1 MSCDPV
7 PFGSGGLWSAAAF
20 VLALAC
26 LQAPDALSQGASRP
40 GAPAIPAGLLE
51 VRKAWAAAVQRNDGA
66 AAAAL
71 AVLPLQ
77 YAGYQA
83 PKTIGRAAYLREIEN
98 WSTLKACL
106 ASEKLERVK
115 TRSRLG
121 THTFNCDGHGF
132 FFAER
137 NGQWRQTGYENSNE

>member
-1 MSCDPV
+1 MSRHHSSIRSPIRGFACAT
-7 PFGSGGLWSAAAF
+7 LIAAAT
-20 VLALAC
+20 V
-26 LQAPDALSQGASRP
+26 LQASGAM
-40 GAPAIPAGLLE
+40 AQAAPAGLAE
-51 VRKAWAAAVQRNDGA
+51 ARKAWAAAVQKSDGP

-77 YAGYQA
+77 YEGYQA
-83 PKTIGRAAYLREIEN
+83 PRTIQRAAYLREVGH

-106 ASEKLERVK
+106 ANERMERVK
-115 TRSRLG
+115 GRSRLG

-137 NGQWRQTGYENSNE
+137 NGQWRLTGYENSNE